1 MLVPL
6 YHCTTVLLYH
16 CNRYTAPLTNGVMLV
31 ISRLSVIVEY
41 KKAFL
46 EVVRFVIGWGASL
59 KSKSKSKI

>member
-1 MLVPL
+1 MGVP
-6 YHCTTVLLYH
+6 LYH
-16 CNRYTAPLTNGVMLV
+16 CNRYTNGVMLV

-41 KKAFL
+41 KNAFL